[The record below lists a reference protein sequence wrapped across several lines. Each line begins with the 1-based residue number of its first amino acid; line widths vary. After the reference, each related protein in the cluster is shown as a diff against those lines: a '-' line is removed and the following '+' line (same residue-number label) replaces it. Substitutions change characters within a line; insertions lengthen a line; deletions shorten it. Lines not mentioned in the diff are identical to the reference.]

1 MYLDFFAGEK
11 SAGIARAVGQ
21 PAHIIRGLLLEDFQW
36 LFRVI
41 QQQIARLTD
50 PFFGGAMAEI
60 HFNLLRILR
69 ELQEDPVRMCREF
82 LRMLRLC
89 DYNNR
94 VALSLLLQDWGV
106 EEEQA
111 DQLVRDRFGPQID
124 PFEEAFDARDAAAAA
139 AAAAGPGVICEHC
152 RRREAVGIF
161 RVGPHFQIAFCEMCW
176 PRGPDDL

>member
-1 MYLDFFAGEK
+1 
-11 SAGIARAVGQ
+11 
-21 PAHIIRGLLLEDFQW
+21 
-36 LFRVI
+36 
-41 QQQIARLTD
+41 
-50 PFFGGAMAEI
+50 MAEI
-60 HFNLLRILR
+60 HFNLLHILR

-124 PFEEAFDARDAAAAA
+124 PFQEAFEAQGRPHEDPPRGAAAAA

-176 PRGPDDL
+176 PRGPDD